1 MARTVNV
8 GLQRSHSRH
17 KGGIIEPQMRLNR
30 KITINVSVNAKK
42 HHRALDEV
50 IRHCSLRPFTI

>member
-8 GLQRSHSRH
+8 GPQRSQSRH
-17 KGGIIEPQMRLNR
+17 KGGIIEPQMR